1 MGDPLVSSCRSRSRA
16 PLPGILAGAESPD
29 ATPPAR
35 SLHGP
40 VRANAIP
47 GVPQEPIA
55 PAPRCRPACGAPRR
69 PVRGPGS
76 MAVRTDS
83 LPRAACT
90 GSVEEGGT
98 RGLRRGGG
106 GESGIRTHGR
116 VSPTHAFQ
124 ACSFN
129 RSDISPGTKLARS
142 RAQSITGVSAPC
154 APSAGGPGRWI
165 GPGPPAGGGAP
176 DGLIGPGA
184 DDRLNLPPADRG
196 GRPPS
201 RTSAGRS
208 AARTL
213 CNFSLRTASGPEG
226 SSAK

>member
-1 MGDPLVSSCRSRSRA
+1 MGDPLVRLCSSRSQA
-16 PLPGILAGAESPD
+16 SLPGPLQAPRPRTSRCLPREGESDPGRTSRTDRSGAEVSTSMRFTSHTR
-29 ATPPAR
+29 AMSWLGSSR
-35 SLHGP
+35 
-40 VRANAIP
+40 VRF
-47 GVPQEPIA
+47 
-55 PAPRCRPACGAPRR
+55 
-69 PVRGPGS
+69 
-76 MAVRTDS
+76 RTDRG
-83 LPRAACT
+83 PRAACT